1 MSIRT
6 TGLVS
11 LLVLA
16 IGVSAGAIA
25 TPTKA
30 GLDGATQ
37 ETSPSKDAFDEA
49 MESASSALRSLRR
62 SKFKPASRDDNLKSI
77 QKLEMALMN
86 AKANM
91 NQIKM
96 SPNAKE
102 KFGSDLLAY
111 HTAFRSELINALMTS
126 LEVEKAILANDA
138 GAATEAFRKLGDI
151 RNSSHELF
159 EAPE

>member
-1 MSIRT
+1 MSMCKTSIT
-6 TGLVS
+6 C
-11 LLVLA
+11 LLLLTLTAIPLA
-16 IGVSAGAIA
+16 SSTLA
-25 TPTKA
+25 
-30 GLDGATQ
+30 
-37 ETSPSKDAFDEA
+37 ESSTSSGTAHSDDAFDEA

-62 SKFKPASRDDNLKSI
+62 SKFKPDAQADNLKAI
-77 QKLEMALMN
+77 QKLEMALLT

-91 NQIKM
+91 ESIKM

-102 KFGSDLLAY
+102 KFGSDLVAY
-111 HTAFRSELINALMTS
+111 HTAFRSELINALMTA
-126 LEVEKAILANDA
+126 LEVEKAILAKNS